1 MIGRYNKNTKLD
13 FGMYKGYELGVVY
26 IFDPSYIDWCIN
38 NLNNFYITDLI
49 ELKEYNVLNI
59 ELNWEYR
66 TVGIPNLFIN
76 IDVFETFE
84 EFIANVQ
91 FEENKYDFSPETLQ
105 KNASKSNIG
114 FSKNKET
121 DYCSDIDDLDDID
134 NWDDFIEDGEDE
146 EYEDEDEEYFDEEFD
161 QRTWGQKNG
170 YCDNYDS
177 CYSCPYADK
186 CF

>member
-1 MIGRYNKNTKLD
+1 
-13 FGMYKGYELGVVY
+13 
-26 IFDPSYIDWCIN
+26 
-38 NLNNFYITDLI
+38 LNNFYITDLI

-66 TVGIPNLFIN
+66 TVGIFNLFLN

-84 EFIANVQ
+84 EFIKNVQ

-105 KNASKSNIG
+105 KNASKSNIR
-114 FSKNKET
+114 FSKIKET
-121 DYCSDIDDLDDID
+121 YYCSDIDDLDDID
-134 NWDDFIEDGEDE
+134 NWDDFIEDVEDGEDE
-146 EYEDEDEEYFDEEFD
+146 EYEDEGEDEECYDEEFD